1 MHPASLVGIILALV
15 IFGSAA
21 VDQLIRN
28 NLVGGAVLLSIGAG
42 MIFSFILMGRGY
54 EKSK

>member
-1 MHPASLVGIILALV
+1 MNPFAIMGIILALA
-15 IFGSAA
+15 IFGSAG

-28 NLVGGAVLLSIGAG
+28 NLVGGAVLLSIGAS
-42 MIFSFILMGRGY
+42 MIFSFILMSGGS